1 MNPQQFFCLLSIL
14 LLFAVFSGSGTKVVS
29 FNTPDFAHSPNRR
42 TLLSVPNEQTTTL
55 VATLDGMI
63 HLVDPKSE
71 KVLWSQA
78 TGAPI
83 YTSYNTPVNHNES
96 GPGALYYVDC
106 GDDWML
112 YAHTEVGKM
121 KLDRSIREFVVNT
134 PHVSE
139 DGGMLNGAMKTT
151 VFVLDANTGR
161 RIHTCGPT
169 ESTELPKTGTINMKA
184 DELPLHITRTDYLLS
199 YASKKYTWNVSVSE
213 IGAAFLCQEIEN
225 SISGSRANSGNE
237 LPSKPSVQFNMPLQ
251 CQSKA
256 VVARIRSSNVLE
268 YFSKPDKRPL
278 GYHEDMMLPAPSP
291 EFMPPSQAKAGMSLD
306 VHPEND
312 AGVMFSLPELSKTFE
327 ISGPDVKTSY
337 RGVLSL
343 IPFLF
348 IGMGALIYFCA
359 ILPGYPASNVSANNV
374 SFKKKKNRKS
384 TKNSGSVEKRDK
396 KTLFDLED
404 GNSTTETDRKP
415 FLNFNWLA
423 NQNADGRVVGKLFVM
438 NKEIAKG
445 SNGTVVLEG
454 IYEGRPVAVKR
465 LVRAHHDVAFKEIQN
480 LIASDRH
487 SNIVRWYGV
496 EYDQDFVYLSLE
508 LCTCSLSDLIHM
520 HSDHPGKLVNT
531 GAQASRAMT
540 EYKVRLDSMKGILQ
554 DIELWKANGYP
565 SPLLL
570 KLMRDIVSGLAH
582 LHELGIVHRDLK
594 PQNVLIVQDKIPSA
608 KLSDMG
614 ISKRLAGDMSSL
626 GHHATGNG
634 SSGWQA
640 PEQLLHGR
648 QTRSVDIFSLGC
660 VLFYCITGGRH
671 PFGDPLERDINITK
685 NMADLFLVQHI
696 PEAVDLFSCLL
707 DRQPSLRPTAL
718 EVLHHPL
725 FWNPEMKLS
734 FLRDTSDRVELED
747 RETASDILIELES
760 VAAVALG
767 AKWDEKLEP
776 AFIANIGRYRRYKFD
791 SVRDLLRVIRN
802 KSNHYRELP
811 KDIQELLGPIP
822 ERFYDYFGSRFPKL
836 LIEVYRVMY
845 KWCKDDEWFRKYSS
859 SAV

>member
-1 MNPQQFFCLLSIL
+1 MNHKHKQQLQQLLCCVLLLSIL
-14 LLFAVFSGSGTKVVS
+14 VFLGSATQLVS
-29 FNTPDFAHSPNRR
+29 PGRR
-42 TLLSVPNEQTTTL
+42 SLLSLPNDQTTTL
-55 VATLDGMI
+55 VATLDGTI

-83 YTSYNTPVNHNES
+83 YTSYHTPVDHNES
-96 GPGALYYVDC
+96 VPGPLYYVDC

-112 YAHTEVGKM
+112 YAHTELGKM

-139 DGGMLNGAMKTT
+139 DGGILNGAMKTT
-151 VFVLDANTGR
+151 VFVLDANSGR

-169 ESTELPKTGTINMKA
+169 ESPELHRTGGIHMKA

-213 IGAAFLCQEIEN
+213 IGAAFLCQDIEN
-225 SISGSRANSGNE
+225 SISSSRANSGNE
-237 LPSKPSVQFNMPLQ
+237 LPSKPAVQINMPLA

-256 VVARIRSSNVLE
+256 VVARLRSFNVLE
-268 YFSKPDKRPL
+268 YFSKQDQRSL

-291 EFMPPSQAKAGMSLD
+291 DYIPPSQAKAGMSLD
-306 VHPEND
+306 AHLD
-312 AGVMFSLPELSKTFE
+312 SGFMFALPELSNNFE
-327 ISGPDVKTSY
+327 ISNPDVKKSY

-359 ILPGYPASNVSANNV
+359 ILPGHPTRNVSANNA
-374 SFKKKKNRKS
+374 SSRKKKNRKS
-384 TKNSGSVEKRDK
+384 TKYGGSVEKKDK

-404 GNSTTETDRKP
+404 GNTTSESDRKP
-415 FLNFNWLA
+415 LLNFNKLS
-423 NQNADGRVVGKLFVM
+423 NQNADGRVVGKLFLM

-508 LCTCSLSDLIHM
+508 LCTCSLNDLILM
-520 HSDHPGKLVNT
+520 HSDQSRKSVYT
-531 GAQASRAMT
+531 GARDSRAMT

-554 DIELWKANGYP
+554 DIELWKANSYP
-565 SPLLL
+565 SPMLV
-570 KLMRDIVSGLAH
+570 KLMRDIVCGLAH

-626 GHHATGNG
+626 GHATGNG

-660 VLFYCITGGRH
+660 VLFFCITGGKH

-685 NMADLFLVQHI
+685 NKVDLFLVQHI

-707 DRQPSLRPTAL
+707 DQQPGLRPTAL

-760 VAAVALG
+760 VAAMALG
-767 AKWDEKLEP
+767 AKWDEKMEP
-776 AFIANIGRYRRYKFD
+776 AFLANIGRYRRYKFD
-791 SVRDLLRVIRN
+791 SVRDLLRVMRN

-811 KDIQELLGPIP
+811 KEIQELLGPVP
-822 ERFYDYFGSRFPKL
+822 EGFYNYFGDRFPKL

-845 KWCKDDEWFRKYSS
+845 KWCKDDEWFCKYSR

>member
-1 MNPQQFFCLLSIL
+1 MNPQQFLTICL
-14 LLFAVFSGSGTKVVS
+14 LLFAVFSGSGTKAVS
-29 FNTPDFAHSPNRR
+29 FRSPDKSPSRR
-42 TLLSVPNEQTTTL
+42 TLLSVPNEQTTTTL
-55 VATLDGMI
+55 VATLDGTI

-71 KVLWSQA
+71 KLLWSQS

-83 YTSYNTPVNHNES
+83 YTSYHTPVNHNES
-96 GPGALYYVDC
+96 GPGALHYMYC
-106 GDDWML
+106 EDDWML
-112 YAHTEVGKM
+112 YADTEIGKI
-121 KLDRSIREFVVNT
+121 KLDRSIGEFVVNT

-151 VFVLDANTGR
+151 VFVLDANSGR
-161 RIHTCGPT
+161 RIHTFGPT
-169 ESTELPKTGTINMKA
+169 ESTELHKTGTINAKA
-184 DELPLHITRTDYLLS
+184 DEFPLHITRTDYLLS

-213 IGAAFLCQEIEN
+213 IGAAFLCQDIEN
-225 SISGSRANSGNE
+225 LISGYRANSGNE
-237 LPSKPSVQFNMPLQ
+237 LPSKPGVQFTMPLQ

-256 VVARIRSSNVLE
+256 VVTRLRSSNVLD

-278 GYHEDMMLPAPSP
+278 GYHEDKK
-291 EFMPPSQAKAGMSLD
+291 PPSQDKAGMSLD
-306 VHPEND
+306 VQPEND
-312 AGVMFSLPELSKTFE
+312 ARVIFYLPEMSKTFE
-327 ISGPDVKTSY
+327 MSGSGVKNSY

-343 IPFLF
+343 VPFLF

-359 ILPGYPASNVSANNV
+359 IIPRDPVSNISANNF
-374 SFKKKKNRKS
+374 SSKKKKNRKS

-404 GNSTTETDRKP
+404 GNLTTESYRKP
-415 FLNFNWLA
+415 FLNLNKLI
-423 NQNADGRVVGKLFVM
+423 NQKADGRVVGKLFVM

-454 IYEGRPVAVKR
+454 IYEGRHVAVKR

-480 LIASDRH
+480 LIASDSH

-508 LCTCSLSDLIHM
+508 LCTCTLNDLIYM
-520 HSDHPGKLVNT
+520 QSDHSGKSVQT

-540 EYKVRLDSMKGILQ
+540 DYKVRLDSMKGILQ

-565 SPLLL
+565 SPMLL
-570 KLMRDIVSGLAH
+570 KLMRDIVSGLTH

-614 ISKRLAGDMSSL
+614 ISKRLARDMSSL

-671 PFGDPLERDINITK
+671 PFGDPLERDINITR
-685 NMADLFLVQHI
+685 NMVDLFLVQHI

-707 DRQPSLRPTAL
+707 DREPELRPTAL

-734 FLRDTSDRVELED
+734 FLRDTSDRLELED
-747 RETASDILIELES
+747 RESASDILIELES

-767 AKWDEKLEP
+767 VKWDEKMEP

-791 SVRDLLRVIRN
+791 SVRDLLRVMRN

-811 KDIQELLGPIP
+811 KDIQELLGPIS
-822 ERFYDYFGSRFPKL
+822 EGFYDYFGSRFPKL

-845 KWCKDDEWFRKYSS
+845 KWCKDDERFRKYYSS
-859 SAV
+859 SV